1 MIKCRYET
9 KTYTKTEKVL
19 VSEKMYC
26 DVCGKEIKKGKPFY
40 RVETGHCDWG
50 NDSCDSR
57 QHYDICGPECLGEMF
72 DRYVKRSHDGRTI
85 ANTEYIEIEHDN
97 ARVKGDINYEM

>member
-1 MIKCRYET
+1 MIKERYET

-26 DVCGKEIKKGKPFY
+26 DVCGKEIKKNKPFY
-40 RVETGHCDWG
+40 RVETGHYDWG

-57 QHYDICGPECLGEMF
+57 QHYDICGPECLSKVFAE
-72 DRYVKRSHDGRTI
+72 YVKRSDDQF
-85 ANTEYIEIEHDN
+85 NTEYIEIEHN
-97 ARVKGDINYEM
+97 KWANVRGDISYD